1 MYIKYRNK
9 EKQKH
14 NIFLIIGGRFMRIGD
29 VEVAII
35 DIITFIG
42 IIITFLTGVFNLFQ
56 NKKSLYIN
64 NITRFRV
71 IWITTL
77 RGHISTLKELSN
89 ITNLY
94 IIAKDGTNKINYRR
108 ELEKN
113 VSLIK
118 MYLDFTARLD
128 KDLIYRIESLKA
140 TINSYLLMSF
150 CKNSIKA
157 VENNEELVIK
167 FHEVVDII
175 NEKKVLMEFLKIVY
189 GNNDCE
195 DLFQIK
201 ENNLLDLRKNV
212 KEAYGED
219 YKLVKEILNKSDY
232 VLNNFENEIEDLNK
246 GIDYIVQIYLKA
258 EWIKCKIETRMW
270 PFSRYNED
278 KVIRKL
284 TEEYEKSK

>member
-1 MYIKYRNK
+1 
-9 EKQKH
+9 
-14 NIFLIIGGRFMRIGD
+14 MRIGD

-77 RGHISTLKELSN
+77 RGHIASLKELSN

-94 IIAKDGTNKINYRR
+94 IIAKDGTNKISYRR

-118 MYLDFTARLD
+118 MYLNFSSRLD
-128 KDLIYRIESLKA
+128 NDLICKIENFKSA
-140 TINSYLLMSF
+140 INSYLLMFF
-150 CKNSIKA
+150 CKNSIKD
-157 VENNEELVIK
+157 VENEQELVTK
-167 FHEVVDII
+167 FYEAVDII
-175 NEKKVLMEFLKIVY
+175 NEKKVLRELLILVQDNKI
-189 GNNDCE
+189 NND
-195 DLFQIK
+195 II
-201 ENNLLDLRKNV
+201 ENEEVNLLELRGRV

-219 YKLVKEILNKSDY
+219 LKLIRGVSNQSDFIINK
-232 VLNNFENEIEDLNK
+232 FENEIEKLSK
-246 GIDYIVQIYLKA
+246 EIDYIVQIYLKA

-270 PFSRYNED
+270 PFCIYNED

-284 TEEYEKSK
+284 EEEYEKSKS